1 MIFAAPANKTL
12 DGIHGAFSRLVDEL
26 NRFHPT
32 ISRLPVFAD
41 DAAAEAGGLK
51 VGDGYVDPNGF
62 VRRRAA

>member
-1 MIFAAPANKTL
+1 MIFSAPVNKTL

-41 DAAAEAGGLK
+41 DAAAAGGQLK
-51 VGDGYVDPNGF
+51 IGDGYVDPSGF
-62 VRRRAA
+62 VRRRMA